1 MVIIGKYAIILVYI
15 GNKLDGSPFK
25 PDYQSMEK
33 VSIVDLSVQ
42 YTCQYMAKV
51 YVFMFRNSLSVPIMD
66 NNLIPPL
73 IMRETGMVVKV
84 IAKIHINN
92 PSVDNYSIYFH
103 NFRTLIMLF
112 LRGVFSSLL
121 ASKPSLTALER
132 INDIYLMAP

>member
-33 VSIVDLSVQ
+33 VSIVDLAVQ

-73 IMRETGMVVKV
+73 IMRETGMVVKD

-92 PSVDNYSIYFH
+92 PSVDNHSIYFH